1 MKRSFTIIL
10 IILGGLM
17 MGACQSPDSLRLSE
31 SQIAQIKAE
40 VKKTATEHL
49 NSKDASAA
57 LSYYTK
63 DAIIMSNGSQYPS
76 FESFAEEIKEFYSS
90 LSKIN
95 LAAYDE
101 MYVDVITRDAAL
113 FTTKFRWSCTDTNG
127 TTTDLQGVWSAL
139 YVRQDGRWKMSF
151 RHESFVPMKK

>member
-1 MKRSFTIIL
+1 MKRAFTIAL
-10 IILGGLM
+10 IILGGLI
-17 MGACQSPDSLRLSE
+17 MGACQNPDSLKLSE
-31 SQIAQIKAE
+31 SQLAQIKAE
-40 VKKTATEHL
+40 IKKTATEHL
-49 NSKDASAA
+49 NSKDASTA

-63 DAIIMSNGSQYPS
+63 DAIIISNGSQYPS

-101 MYVDVITRDAAL
+101 MYVNVITSNTAL
-113 FTTKFRWSCTDTNG
+113 FNTKFRWSCTDTNG

>member
-1 MKRSFTIIL
+1 
-10 IILGGLM
+10 
-17 MGACQSPDSLRLSE
+17 MGACQNPDPLKLSE
-31 SQIAQIKAE
+31 SQIAQTKAE
-40 VKKTATEHL
+40 VKKAATEHL
-49 NSKDASAA
+49 NSKDASTA

-63 DAIIMSNGSQYPS
+63 NAIIISNGSQYPS

-101 MYVDVITRDAAL
+101 MYINVINNDAAL
-113 FTTKFRWSCTDTNG
+113 FNAKFRWSSTDTNG
-127 TTTDLQGVWSAL
+127 ETVDLQGVWSAL

-151 RHESFVPMKK
+151 RHESFLPMKK